1 MPCGIAERIP
11 DAEIVSNDNAVAPC
25 FFFIKNSKSSAIS
38 LSVTPSLILPKTYS
52 NAISPIF
59 SASAIF
65 FLISHSSF
73 IFSRFV
79 YKILHFN
86 KNLVRLLVLLLFAYF
101 LRRSY
106 MILQNLYIFR
116 LFLKIFF
123 QNLFA
128 ISITSKPFACSRA
141 CIVYRESVI
150 IYLPLCEISKYASSD
165 VKPL

>member
-25 FFFIKNSKSSAIS
+25 FFIKNSKSSAIS

-65 FLISHSSF
+65 LISHSSF
-73 IFSRFV
+73 ISRGLFIRFCISTKSCPSFSFAL
-79 YKILHFN
+79 I
-86 KNLVRLLVLLLFAYF
+86 RLFSPTLIYD
-101 LRRSY
+101 SSKP
-106 MILQNLYIFR
+106 IFR

-123 QNLFA
+123 QNLLQYQSLQSLLLA
-128 ISITSKPFACSRA
+128 HAPVL
-141 CIVYRESVI
+141 CIAN
-150 IYLPLCEISKYASSD
+150 L
-165 VKPL
+165 

>member
-25 FFFIKNSKSSAIS
+25 FFIKNSKSSAIS
-38 LSVTPSLILPKTYS
+38 LSVTPSLILPKIYS

-65 FLISHSSF
+65 LISHSSF
-73 IFSRFV
+73 ISRGLFIRFCISTKSCPSFS
-79 YKILHFN
+79 
-86 KNLVRLLVLLLFAYF
+86 FA
-101 LRRSY
+101 L
-106 MILQNLYIFR
+106 IR
-116 LFLKIFF
+116 LFSPTLIYDSSKPIYFSSILENIFSKP
-123 QNLFA
+123 FA